1 MIRDRSHVM
10 IWTALAMAF
19 MAFTS
24 TAHAAKARW
33 LAYKSNVLNI
43 QVSVP
48 ADWKP
53 VKIPKALAFRAD
65 DLTGGTAAIGILK
78 SDHSGKI
85 EELADE
91 QFEREGRPTDW
102 ARSDARVDG
111 MRAIKI
117 VGLVANNPGRK
128 MVHYF
133 IETPQGNYLVQCQA
147 TADRWSAFGPTFAT
161 ILTKLKFLAL

>member
-1 MIRDRSHVM
+1 MTLRHPLYRTIRAGALLAC
-10 IWTALAMAF
+10 TAVLCGAQPVSK
-19 MAFTS
+19 T
-24 TAHAAKARW
+24 RW
-33 LAYKSNVLNI
+33 LSYKSNLLNV

-65 DLTGGTAAIGILK
+65 DLAGGTAAIGILK
-78 SDHSGKI
+78 SDQSGSI
-85 EELADE
+85 EAAADQ
-91 QFEREGRPTDW
+91 QFEREGKPADW
-102 ARSDARVDG
+102 VRSPARVNG

-117 VGLVANNPGRK
+117 VGLVANHPDRK

-147 TADRWSAFGPTFAT
+147 TADHWSTFGPIFAT
-161 ILTKLKFLAL
+161 ILSKLKFL